1 MIARTRLTKNSH
13 PLMLWWKSLDKLAL
27 FSFIII
33 GLIGLVVLSSAS
45 AGMAPRLNVTSMY
58 FVKKQALFFIP
69 GLLLIFFFSYM
80 KPKYLKPIA
89 LALFVAAV
97 VGIIGTLLMSADVK
111 GAKRWL
117 FIGPFSI
124 QPTELLKPSLAI
136 IIAGLLANKEISRRM
151 NGFYISMGIMAI
163 LGGLLYLQPDFGMF
177 MILSAMWAVQI
188 WTAGVNLKWIL
199 GLGCSLIVV
208 LFGAYFSLSHVSSRI
223 DRFLGW
229 GESLDTYQVDKAQ
242 DAFLNG
248 GFLGTGL
255 GDGQFKYSLPD
266 AHTDF
271 IFAVIGEELGAIV
284 CLSIL
289 VIYSLIIYSSFAKLY
304 VKQDRFAL
312 IAGTGLISIFAMQV
326 LINMSVALNLLPTT
340 GMTLP
345 FISYGGS
352 SIMSLS
358 ILLGSIL
365 CLTKK
370 DKKIWAIKRF

>member
-13 PLMLWWKSLDKLAL
+13 PLMLWWKSLDKIAL
-27 FSFIII
+27 FSFVIIA
-33 GLIGLVVLSSAS
+33 LTGLVVLSSAS
-45 AGMAPRLNVTSMY
+45 AGMAPRLDVTTMY
-58 FVKKQALFFIP
+58 FVKKQAIFFIP
-69 GLLLIFFFSYM
+69 ALFLIFFFSYM

-89 LALFVAAV
+89 LTLFIIAI
-97 VGIIGTLLMSADVK
+97 VGIIGTLFMSTDVK

-136 IIAGLLANKEISRRM
+136 IFAGLLANKEMTRKM
-151 NGFYISMGIMAI
+151 QGFYISMGIMA
-163 LGGLLYLQPDFGMF
+163 LLAGLLFLQPDFGMF
-177 MILSAMWAVQI
+177 MILALMWAIQI
-188 WTAGVNLKWIL
+188 WTAGVSLKWIF
-199 GLGCSLIVV
+199 GLGFSFIGVI
-208 LFGAYFSLSHVSSRI
+208 FGAYFALPHVASRI

-229 GESLDTYQVDKAQ
+229 GESIDTYQVDKAQ
-242 DAFLNG
+242 DALLNG
-248 GFLGTGL
+248 GFLGVGL
-255 GDGQFKYSLPD
+255 GDGQVKYSLPD

-289 VIYSLIIYSSFAKLY
+289 CIYSLIIYSSFAKLY

-358 ILLGSIL
+358 VLLGSIL

-370 DKKIWAIKRF
+370 DKKYEQ

>member
-13 PLMLWWKSLDKLAL
+13 PLMLWWKSLDKIAL
-27 FSFIII
+27 FSFVIIA
-33 GLIGLVVLSSAS
+33 LTGLVVLSSAS
-45 AGMAPRLNVTSMY
+45 AGMAPRLDVTTMY
-58 FVKKQALFFIP
+58 FVKKQAIFFIP
-69 GLLLIFFFSYM
+69 ALFLIFFFSYM

-89 LALFVAAV
+89 LTLFLIAI
-97 VGIIGTLLMSADVK
+97 VGIIGTLFMSTDVK

-136 IIAGLLANKEISRRM
+136 IIAGLLANKEMTRKM
-151 NGFYISMGIMAI
+151 QGFYISMGIMA
-163 LGGLLYLQPDFGMF
+163 LLAGLLFLQPDFGMF
-177 MILSAMWAVQI
+177 MILALMWAIQI
-188 WTAGVNLKWIL
+188 WTAGVSLKWIF
-199 GLGCSLIVV
+199 GLGFSFIGVI
-208 LFGAYFSLSHVSSRI
+208 FGAYFALPHVASRI

-229 GESLDTYQVDKAQ
+229 GESIDTYQVDKAQ
-242 DAFLNG
+242 DALLNG
-248 GFLGTGL
+248 GFLGVGL
-255 GDGQFKYSLPD
+255 GDGQVKYSLPD

-289 VIYSLIIYSSFAKLY
+289 CIYSLIIYSSFAKLY

-358 ILLGSIL
+358 VLLGSIL

-370 DKKIWAIKRF
+370 DKKYEQ

>member
-13 PLMLWWKSLDKLAL
+13 PLMLWWKSLDKIAL
-27 FSFIII
+27 FSFVIIA
-33 GLIGLVVLSSAS
+33 LTGLVVLSSAS
-45 AGMAPRLNVTSMY
+45 AGMAPRLDVTTMY
-58 FVKKQALFFIP
+58 FVKKQAIFFIP
-69 GLLLIFFFSYM
+69 ALLLIFFFSYM

-89 LALFVAAV
+89 LTLFLIAI
-97 VGIIGTLLMSADVK
+97 VGIIGTLFMSTDVK

-136 IIAGLLANKEISRRM
+136 IIAGLLANKEMTRKM
-151 NGFYISMGIMAI
+151 QGFYISMGIMA
-163 LGGLLYLQPDFGMF
+163 LLAGLLFLQPDFGMF
-177 MILSAMWAVQI
+177 MILALMWSIQI
-188 WTAGVNLKWIL
+188 WTAGVSLKWIF
-199 GLGCSLIVV
+199 GLGFSFIGVI
-208 LFGAYFSLSHVSSRI
+208 FGAYFALPHVASRI

-229 GESLDTYQVDKAQ
+229 GESIDTYQVDKAQ
-242 DAFLNG
+242 DALLNG
-248 GFLGTGL
+248 GFLGVGL
-255 GDGQFKYSLPD
+255 GDGQVKYSLPD

-289 VIYSLIIYSSFAKLY
+289 CIYSLIIYSSFAKLY

-358 ILLGSIL
+358 VLLGSIL

-370 DKKIWAIKRF
+370 DKKYEQ

>member
-13 PLMLWWKSLDKLAL
+13 PLMLWWKSLDKIAL
-27 FSFIII
+27 FSFVIIA
-33 GLIGLVVLSSAS
+33 LTGLVVLSSAS
-45 AGMAPRLNVTSMY
+45 AGMAPRLDVTTMY
-58 FVKKQALFFIP
+58 FVKKQAIFFIP
-69 GLLLIFFFSYM
+69 ALFLIFFFSYM

-89 LALFVAAV
+89 LTLFLIAI
-97 VGIIGTLLMSADVK
+97 VGIIGTLFMSTDVK

-136 IIAGLLANKEISRRM
+136 IIAGLLANKEMTRKM
-151 NGFYISMGIMAI
+151 QGFYISMGIMA
-163 LGGLLYLQPDFGMF
+163 LLAGLLFLQPDFGMF
-177 MILSAMWAVQI
+177 MILALMWAIQI
-188 WTAGVNLKWIL
+188 WTAGVSLKWIF
-199 GLGCSLIVV
+199 GLGFSFVGVI
-208 LFGAYFSLSHVSSRI
+208 FGAYFALPHVASRI

-229 GESLDTYQVDKAQ
+229 GESIDTYQVDKAQ
-242 DAFLNG
+242 DALLNG
-248 GFLGTGL
+248 GFLGVGL
-255 GDGQFKYSLPD
+255 GDGQVKYSLPD

-289 VIYSLIIYSSFAKLY
+289 CIYSLIIYSSFAKLY

-358 ILLGSIL
+358 VLLGSIL

-370 DKKIWAIKRF
+370 DKKYEQ

>member
-1 MIARTRLTKNSH
+1 MIARTRLTKSSH
-13 PLMLWWKSLDKLAL
+13 PLMLWWKSLDKYAL
-27 FSFIII
+27 TGLVLI

-45 AGMAPRLNVTSMY
+45 AGMAPRLGVTSMY
-58 FVKKQALFFIP
+58 FVKKQAIFFIP
-69 GLLLIFFFSYM
+69 GFLLIFFFSYM
-80 KPKYLKPIA
+80 KPKYLKPMALCLFIA
-89 LALFVAAV
+89 A
-97 VGIIGTLLMSADVK
+97 IIGIFGTLFMSADVK

-136 IIAGLLANKEISRRM
+136 IFAGLLANKEVTRRM
-151 NGFYISMGIMAI
+151 QGFYISMGMMAL

-177 MILSAMWAVQI
+177 MILALMWAVQI
-188 WTAGVNLKWIL
+188 WTAGVSLKWIF
-199 GLGCSLIVV
+199 GLGFSLVFV
-208 LFGAYFSLSHVSSRI
+208 LIGAYFTLSHVSSRI

-229 GESLDTYQVDKAQ
+229 GESIDTYQVDKAQ

-284 CLSIL
+284 CLLIL
-289 VIYSLIIYSSFAKLY
+289 AIYSLIIYSSFAKLFI
-304 VKQDRFAL
+304 KQDRFAL
-312 IAGTGLISIFAMQV
+312 IAGTGLISIFTMQI

-370 DKKIWAIKRF
+370 DKKIWAIKKF

>member
-1 MIARTRLTKNSH
+1 
-13 PLMLWWKSLDKLAL
+13 MLWWKSLDKYAL
-27 FSFIII
+27 FGFIAIALT
-33 GLIGLVVLSSAS
+33 GLIVLSSAS
-45 AGMAPRLNVTSMY
+45 AGMAPRLDVTTMY
-58 FVKKQALFFIP
+58 FVKKQAIFFIP
-69 GLLLIFFFSYM
+69 ALFLIFFFSYM

-89 LALFVAAV
+89 LVLFAVAIL
-97 VGIIGTLLMSADVK
+97 GIIGTLIGSSGVK

-136 IIAGLLANKEISRRM
+136 IFAGLLANKEITRRM
-151 NGFYISMGIMAI
+151 QGFYISMGLMAI
-163 LGGLLYLQPDFGMF
+163 LAGLLFLQPDFGMF
-177 MILSAMWAVQI
+177 MIIACMWAVQI
-188 WTAGVNLKWIL
+188 WTAGVSLKWIF
-199 GLGCSLIVV
+199 GLGFALIGT
-208 LFGAYFSLSHVSSRI
+208 LFGAYFSLSHVASRI

-229 GESLDTYQVDKAQ
+229 GESVDTYQVDKAQ
-242 DAFLNG
+242 DALQNG

-284 CLSIL
+284 CLLIL
-289 VIYSLIIYSSFAKLY
+289 FIYSLIIYSSFAKLY
-304 VKQDRFAL
+304 LKQDRFAL
-312 IAGTGLISIFAMQV
+312 IAGTGLITIFALQIV
-326 LINMSVALNLLPTT
+326 INMSVALNLLPTT

-352 SIMSLS
+352 SILSLS

-370 DKKIWAIKRF
+370 DKTI

>member
-13 PLMLWWKSLDKLAL
+13 PLMLWWKSLDKYAL
-27 FSFIII
+27 FGFIAIALT
-33 GLIGLVVLSSAS
+33 GLIVLSSAS
-45 AGMAPRLNVTSMY
+45 AGMAPRLDVTTMY
-58 FVKKQALFFIP
+58 FVKKQAIFFIP
-69 GLLLIFFFSYM
+69 ALFLIFFFSYM

-89 LALFVAAV
+89 LVLFAVAIL
-97 VGIIGTLLMSADVK
+97 GIIGTLIGSSGVK

-136 IIAGLLANKEISRRM
+136 IFAGLLANKEITRRM
-151 NGFYISMGIMAI
+151 QGFYISMGLMAI
-163 LGGLLYLQPDFGMF
+163 LAGLLFLQPDFGMF
-177 MILSAMWAVQI
+177 MIIACMWAVQI
-188 WTAGVNLKWIL
+188 WTAGVSLKWIF
-199 GLGCSLIVV
+199 GLGFALIGT
-208 LFGAYFSLSHVSSRI
+208 LFGAYFSLSHVASRI

-229 GESLDTYQVDKAQ
+229 GESVDTYQVDKAQ
-242 DAFLNG
+242 DALQNG

-284 CLSIL
+284 CLLIL
-289 VIYSLIIYSSFAKLY
+289 FIYSLIIYSSFAKLY
-304 VKQDRFAL
+304 LKQDRFAL
-312 IAGTGLISIFAMQV
+312 IAGTGLITIFALQIV
-326 LINMSVALNLLPTT
+326 INMSVALNLLPTT

-352 SIMSLS
+352 SILSLS

-370 DKKIWAIKRF
+370 DKTIWAIKKF

>member
-13 PLMLWWKSLDKLAL
+13 PLMLWWKSLDKYAL
-27 FSFIII
+27 FGFITISLI
-33 GLIGLVVLSSAS
+33 GLIVLSSAS
-45 AGMAPRLNVTSMY
+45 AGMAPRLNVTTMY

-69 GLLLIFFFSYM
+69 ALFFIFLFSYM

-89 LALFVAAV
+89 LALLFMA
-97 VGIIGTLLMSADVK
+97 IIGILGTLFISTDIK

-117 FIGPFSI
+117 FIGPFSL

-136 IIAGLLANKEISRRM
+136 IFAGLLANKEASRRM
-151 NGFYISMGIMAI
+151 QGFYISLGI
-163 LGGLLYLQPDFGMF
+163 LGVLAALLFLQPDFGMF
-177 MILSAMWAVQI
+177 MIICIMWASQI
-188 WTAGVNLKWIL
+188 WTAGVDFKWIF
-199 GLGCSLIVV
+199 GLGFGLIGV
-208 LFGAYFSLSHVSSRI
+208 LFGAYFSLPHVASRV

-229 GESLDTYQVDKAQ
+229 GESVDNYQVDKAQ
-242 DAFLNG
+242 DALQNG
-248 GFLGTGL
+248 GLLGTGL

-284 CLSIL
+284 CLLIL
-289 VIYSLIIYSSFAKLY
+289 CIYSLIIYSSFAKLY
-304 VKQDRFAL
+304 TKQDRFAL
-312 IAGTGLISIFAMQV
+312 IAGTGLITIFALQII
-326 LINMSVALNLLPTT
+326 INMAVTLNLLPTT

-352 SIMSLS
+352 SMLSLS

-370 DKKIWAIKRF
+370 DKTL

>member
-13 PLMLWWKSLDKLAL
+13 PLMLWWKSLDKIAL
-27 FSFIII
+27 FSFVIIA
-33 GLIGLVVLSSAS
+33 LTGLVVLSSAS
-45 AGMAPRLNVTSMY
+45 AGMAPRLDVTTMY

-69 GLLLIFFFSYM
+69 ALFLIFFFSYM

-89 LALFVAAV
+89 LTLFIIAI
-97 VGIIGTLLMSADVK
+97 VGIVGTLFMSTDVK

-136 IIAGLLANKEISRRM
+136 IFAGLLANKEMTRKM
-151 NGFYISMGIMAI
+151 QGFYISMGIMA
-163 LGGLLYLQPDFGMF
+163 LLAGLLFLQPDFGMF
-177 MILSAMWAVQI
+177 MILALMWTIQI
-188 WTAGVNLKWIL
+188 WTAGVSLKWIF
-199 GLGCSLIVV
+199 GLGFSFIGVI
-208 LFGAYFSLSHVSSRI
+208 FGAYFALPHVASRI

-229 GESLDTYQVDKAQ
+229 GESIDTYQVDKAQ
-242 DAFLNG
+242 DALLNG

-255 GDGQFKYSLPD
+255 GDGQVKYSLPD

-289 VIYSLIIYSSFAKLY
+289 CIYSLIIYSSFAKLY

-358 ILLGSIL
+358 VLLGSIL

-370 DKKIWAIKRF
+370 DKKYEQ

>member
-13 PLMLWWKSLDKLAL
+13 PLMLWWKSLDKIAL
-27 FSFIII
+27 FSFVIIA
-33 GLIGLVVLSSAS
+33 LTGLVVLSSAS
-45 AGMAPRLNVTSMY
+45 AGMAPRLDVTTMY
-58 FVKKQALFFIP
+58 FVKKQAIFFIP
-69 GLLLIFFFSYM
+69 ALLLIFFFSYM

-89 LALFVAAV
+89 LTLFLIAI
-97 VGIIGTLLMSADVK
+97 VGIIGTLFMSTDVK

-136 IIAGLLANKEISRRM
+136 IIAGLLANKEMTRKM
-151 NGFYISMGIMAI
+151 QGFYISMGIMA
-163 LGGLLYLQPDFGMF
+163 LLAGLLFLQPDFGMF
-177 MILSAMWAVQI
+177 MILALMWSIQI
-188 WTAGVNLKWIL
+188 WTAGVSLKWIF
-199 GLGCSLIVV
+199 GLGFSFMGVI
-208 LFGAYFSLSHVSSRI
+208 FGAYFALPHVASRI

-229 GESLDTYQVDKAQ
+229 GESIDTYQVDKAQ
-242 DAFLNG
+242 DALLNG
-248 GFLGTGL
+248 GFLGVGL
-255 GDGQFKYSLPD
+255 GDGQVKYSLPD

-289 VIYSLIIYSSFAKLY
+289 CIYSLIIYSSFAKLY

-358 ILLGSIL
+358 VLLGSIL

-370 DKKIWAIKRF
+370 DKKYEQ